1 MRNNCLLKD
10 CTLTRLYSSTHAS
23 DIHMGPCCWP
33 LNISSF
39 QDILSH
45 TETSSI
51 CTFLFYK
58 CSSVLYLYIN
68 FPTLLWLIRNRKCLR
83 LLQES
88 MPPLPST
95 DPKRHMGTETTPP
108 RYLDAQQERITAG
121 YSPKLRYWLEYASP
135 DPTTQQ
141 PTCRLILSQ
150 VPCIF
155 ILYKNFA

>member
-10 CTLTRLYSSTHAS
+10 CTLTRLYSSTHTS

-68 FPTLLWLIRNRKCLR
+68 FPTLLWLIRNIKCLR

-95 DPKRHMGTETTPP
+95 DPKRHEDRNHSPTISG
-108 RYLDAQQERITAG
+108 RTAG
-121 YSPKLRYWLEYASP
+121 KNY
-135 DPTTQQ
+135 
-141 PTCRLILSQ
+141 CRLFSKIKILTRVCFS
-150 VPCIF
+150 
-155 ILYKNFA
+155 